1 MLAALRAS
9 AVRCPPRTAGLAT
22 ASRPLRNANSVD
34 KDLDRLQN
42 AVREEGQKQ
51 QEQRSSAASA
61 VTASLTG
68 RPLTPWHGFGGR
80 KFISPRDFTYKERTA
95 SHRSANRKRPSPMPP
110 PSYQARARD
119 VFHKLNVD
127 PLQLATHPLILKD
140 FVTEMGMIKGR
151 NITFLTSKSQRR
163 LTRAIKRA
171 KMMGVIPQL
180 SRPSDSVH
188 RERVDPFA
196 DLVSGATRPAFRR

>member
-9 AVRCPPRTAGLAT
+9 VARSPRLSAGLAT
-22 ASRPLRNANSVD
+22 ASRPLRNANSLNS
-34 KDLDRLQN
+34 DLDRLQD

-51 QEQRSSAASA
+51 QEQRSSAATA
-61 VTASLTG
+61 VIAG
-68 RPLTPWHGFGGR
+68 RQLTPWHGFGNR
-80 KFISPRDFTYKERTA
+80 KFISPRDFTYKERTT
-95 SHRSANRKRPSPMPP
+95 RPRNANRTRFTPMPP
-110 PSYQARARD
+110 PSYQARAQD

-127 PLQLATHPLILKD
+127 PLQLATHPLILRE
-140 FVTEMGMIKGR
+140 FVSEMGMIKGR
-151 NITFLTSKSQRR
+151 NITRLTSKSHRR

-180 SRPSDSVH
+180 SRATEGFH

-196 DLVSGATRPAFRR
+196 DLISGSARPTQRR